1 MTERIISADRPE
13 PDFNAYAHLRGAA
26 SGDLEAMRALVSMGL
41 GQIRDEVVPDITTA
55 IETLIFARMA
65 STIGTRSDTAK
76 LMCLLGMTIGMLEG
90 HESWSEYRDNL
101 LGEGIAIASRLAD
114 DGVEIV
120 EQMLP
125 AMVEGAGPRA
135 AEMAKDI
142 LTRMGAI

>member
-1 MTERIISADRPE
+1 METLDHHQSD
-13 PDFNAYAHLRGAA
+13 DNAYAHLRGAA

-41 GQIRDEVVPDITTA
+41 GQICDEPVPDITTA

-65 STIGTRSDTAK
+65 STVGTQADTGK
-76 LMCLLGMTIGMLEG
+76 LMCLLGLTVDMLDG
-90 HESWSEYRDNL
+90 VGGWSEYRDNL

-114 DGVEIV
+114 DGVEVV